1 MQSRQRVGK
10 GRHVA
15 SKSTQLLIEKL
26 HQEGMQEGMRK
37 KETEYSGI
45 QSQCL
50 ISTLEQRFSGIPD
63 SLKDSIR
70 KVTDAKRLY
79 NLAGCAFTAKTIEE
93 FARQL
98 AM

>member
-1 MQSRQRVGK
+1 M
-10 GRHVA
+10 A
-15 SKSTQLLIEKL
+15 SKSTQVLIDKL
-26 HQEGMQEGMRK
+26 HQEGMQEGRQ
-37 KETEYSGI
+37 EYSGTL
-45 QSQCL
+45 SQCL

-79 NLAGCAFTAKTIEE
+79 NLTGCAFTAKTIEE

>member
-1 MQSRQRVGK
+1 MTNCTRKACS
-10 GRHVA
+10 
-15 SKSTQLLIEKL
+15 
-26 HQEGMQEGMRK
+26 MQEGMRK
-37 KETEYSGI
+37 KETEYSGTL
-45 QSQCL
+45 SQCM

-79 NLAGCAFTAKTIEE
+79 NLTGCAFTAKTIEE

>member
-1 MQSRQRVGK
+1 M
-10 GRHVA
+10 A
-15 SKSTQLLIEKL
+15 SKSTQVLIDKL
-26 HQEGMQEGMRK
+26 HQEGRQEGMREGMRK

-70 KVTDAKRLY
+70 KVTDAKRMAALLV
-79 NLAGCAFTAKTIEE
+79 NAGAAHTLEE
-93 FARQL
+93 FARKAGREEVL
-98 AM
+98 CR